1 MIENIELDLTID
13 EKQYGTNIKL
23 IGVGGAGGN
32 AVNAM
37 INNKLEGVEY
47 IVANTNINDLR
58 HSKTKLRIQLGKK
71 LTGGQGAGANPEI
84 GEKAATESLDDIKSY
99 IENANMLFIA
109 AGMGGGTGTGASPII
124 AKLAKEMDILTVGIV
139 NTPFNSEGTKRAKN
153 AEDGIK
159 LLKENVDTL
168 IVVPNEK
175 LRENTNNMTFLGA
188 FEKANNI
195 LYKATK
201 AIADIIHTTGHINVD
216 FADIKT
222 IIQNRGLAMIG
233 TGSGDGDDRAKNA
246 VNKAINNPLLEDISI
261 QNAEGVL
268 VNITA
273 GKDFKMD
280 EYDEI
285 TKLVVEKSGNAG
297 DIIHGIVIDEKLEGK
312 IKVTLIATGLE
323 DPSNNKKRAIDIN
336 DITTQFSNFEENQN
350 NSDDEMSRT
359 LDIIR
364 KNENPQLSP
373 NLNRTL
379 GNSDEQQLEV
389 PAFLRSNNN

>member
-1 MIENIELDLTID
+1 
-13 EKQYGTNIKL
+13 
-23 IGVGGAGGN
+23 
-32 AVNAM
+32 
-37 INNKLEGVEY
+37 
-47 IVANTNINDLR
+47 
-58 HSKTKLRIQLGKK
+58 
-71 LTGGQGAGANPEI
+71 
-84 GEKAATESLDDIKSY
+84 
-99 IENANMLFIA
+99 
-109 AGMGGGTGTGASPII
+109 
-124 AKLAKEMDILTVGIV
+124 
-139 NTPFNSEGTKRAKN
+139 
-153 AEDGIK
+153 
-159 LLKENVDTL
+159 KENVDTL

-222 IIQNRGLAMIG
+222 IIENRGLAMIG
-233 TGSGDGDDRAKNA
+233 TGSGDGDERAKNA

-285 TKLVVEKSGNAG
+285 TRLVVEKSGNAG
-297 DIIHGIVIDEKLEGK
+297 DIIHGIVIDEKMEGK

-323 DPSNNKKRAIDIN
+323 DPSNNKKIANDID
-336 DITTQFSNFEENQN
+336 DITTEFGNFESKQN
-350 NSDDEMSRT
+350 KNDDEMSRT
-359 LDIIR
+359 LGII
-364 KNENPQLSP
+364 KENENLQISQ
-373 NLNRTL
+373 NLNRSL